1 MQENRLLNPK
11 EIMQRYG
18 ISRTTL
24 RKWIR
29 NFSLPA
35 WIIPHSNRK
44 YAYETDVIAWEKNL
58 KPILPTTQSPDH
70 QSLS

>member
-1 MQENRLLNPK
+1 MKENRLLNPK

-29 NFSLPA
+29 KFSLPA

-44 YAYETDVIAWEKNL
+44 YAYETDLIAWEKNM
-58 KPILPTTQSPDH
+58 KPNLPTTQSPDH

>member
-24 RKWIR
+24 RKWIKTMG
-29 NFSLPA
+29 LP
-35 WIIPHSNRK
+35 IIVISHKKKYALESDLYDWEKSDVFHSNIK
-44 YAYETDVIAWEKNL
+44 
-58 KPILPTTQSPDH
+58 QSV
-70 QSLS
+70 